1 MKLPVVAT
9 VEVQG
14 EPVVVRAA
22 PLSLVARLAEAEK
35 GGAESVSAVLEVVK
49 RCCSFEGGAPLDLD
63 TLTMES
69 AGQLVHVAIGEKGG
83 ADFSPPPGSS
93 EPGG

>member
-1 MKLPVVAT
+1 MNLPVVAT

-22 PLSLVARLAEAEK
+22 PLSLVARLAGSEAN
-35 GGAESVSAVLEVVK
+35 GTESVSAVLEVVK
-49 RCCSFEGGAPLDLD
+49 RCCTTEGGAPLDLD
-63 TLTMES
+63 ALTMES
-69 AGQLVHVAIGEKGG
+69 AGRLVRVAVGEEGG
-83 ADFSPPPGSS
+83 SDFPKPPGSS